1 MTLYAELKKSSEQ
14 IKMIDK
20 FWQRVKHLQQAYDNS
35 KNDTVKQLYKMK
47 LLDYMLRL
55 EEHEKREVNL

>member
-1 MTLYAELKKSSEQ
+1 
-14 IKMIDK
+14 MIDK
-20 FWQRVKHLQQAYDNS
+20 FWQRVKYLQQAYDNS
-35 KNDTVKQLYKMK
+35 NNDTVKQLYKMK